1 MPSGRIFLQ
10 DAAILSADIVFGTD
24 ELRDAIFD
32 VALDVGPAAVVMRRF
47 GRISCVCKQWQQELW
62 GRSQRLL
69 VLLAKLSAESALPTV
84 RLAAA
89 LSCRN
94 LPFVQSTIHRHR
106 LCKNPN

>member
-47 GRISCVCKQWQQELW
+47 GRIS
-62 GRSQRLL
+62 
-69 VLLAKLSAESALPTV
+69 
-84 RLAAA
+84 
-89 LSCRN
+89 
-94 LPFVQSTIHRHR
+94 
-106 LCKNPN
+106 